1 MTNKHHHQPRYISTP
16 PVRWTNFCEIVF
28 TKKITTMILFVLIFV
43 TLIQNSVAL
52 RARSGHTNPWGENQR
67 PKLYTDYLT
76 KHSGKT
82 IFLYFFFI
90 LNKNIDITATWA
102 GYTRTHSLRI
112 HIFLAKLVR
121 IVPNNK
127 CVA

>member
-1 MTNKHHHQPRYISTP
+1 MTNKHHQPRYISTP
-16 PVRWTNFCEIVF
+16 PVRWTNFCEIDF

-82 IFLYFFFI
+82 IFFYTFFLF
-90 LNKNIDITATWA
+90 
-102 GYTRTHSLRI
+102 
-112 HIFLAKLVR
+112 
-121 IVPNNK
+121 
-127 CVA
+127 

>member
-1 MTNKHHHQPRYISTP
+1 MTNKHHQPRYISTP

-28 TKKITTMILFVLIFV
+28 TKKITMILFVLIFV
-43 TLIQNSVAL
+43 NLIQNSVAL

-82 IFLYFFFI
+82 IFLYFFDFEKKHE
-90 LNKNIDITATWA
+90 KNWH
-102 GYTRTHSLRI
+102 HSKVGRVNLDPLI
-112 HIFLAKLVR
+112 ANSHLFSQTG
-121 IVPNNK
+121 
-127 CVA
+127 